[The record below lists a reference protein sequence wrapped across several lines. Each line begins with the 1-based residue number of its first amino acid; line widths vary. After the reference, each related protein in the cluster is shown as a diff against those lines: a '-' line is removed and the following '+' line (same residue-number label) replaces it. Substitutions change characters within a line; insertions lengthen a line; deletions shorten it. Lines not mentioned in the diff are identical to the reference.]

1 MTRGVI
7 LTCVTITATWHDDS
21 LTHGNFFDFF
31 KKIQKKIKNKK
42 EFKKIQKKIQKIEEL
57 THGTPSNGV
66 NVDLT
71 ARANVRR
78 FNKKGDHF
86 ETFKN
91 LGTILRF

>member
-1 MTRGVI
+1 VAI
-7 LTCVTITATWHDDS
+7 FLIF
-21 LTHGNFFDFF
+21 LKKFKNKNK
-31 KKIQKKIKNKK
+31 KKIQKKINKK
-42 EFKKIQKKIQKIEEL
+42 FQKIEEL
-57 THGTPSNGV
+57 KHGTPSNGV

-86 ETFKN
+86 ETFKH